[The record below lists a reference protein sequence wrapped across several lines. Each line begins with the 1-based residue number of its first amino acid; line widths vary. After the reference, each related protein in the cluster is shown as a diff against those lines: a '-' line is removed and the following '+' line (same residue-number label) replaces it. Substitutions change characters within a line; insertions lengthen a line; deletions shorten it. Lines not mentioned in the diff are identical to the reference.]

1 MKNQMILLSACI
13 AASGLSFAGGRSGET
28 NISDLLNA
36 KSAAKFEISTF
47 SAVPSAP
54 EVGEPEAACG
64 LTEVSPLGNSLVF
77 TRGNLEEAEV
87 TTFESSFSFE
97 KTLQQIIDTSEG
109 GEASTPVEMVQSM
122 LDTFT
127 LDEKDNQGVIMDM
140 DIRANEAALSA
151 EALVAS
157 EMQPT
162 AVFNRFDLAAADG
175 AHCGEYR
182 IVFHHAVGSP
192 FFLIFEAQY
201 SNPQPEKGV
210 EGCFPVADF
219 WASLDSLSNAEAMDK
234 LEDFFYEGVTHAGV
248 VLPPVV
254 TFANYSFDAG
264 QVRSNHFV
272 GFPWQLREFRTQLD
286 NNASTFA
293 IDTVKSNPLAEI
305 FSVQAD
311 EALTDAFTA
320 EWADEYVAQLISPE
334 LNGITDPEGI
344 INGIF
349 LNNDDR
355 FNEFQ
360 SDSSFTDD
368 ISRAGAP
375 GTNVGIHADILTP
388 LIDQIVTTLPSGY
401 TVEML
406 MNRAEAMSCGGCHQ
420 NSNNNEIAPGV
431 QWPNAA
437 TNGSFF
443 HVATSGSL
451 SGALTES
458 FLPARAKVLNQ
469 FVCDF
474 APEPA
479 ADMGLELIDST
490 SAILFHID
498 QGQTALF
505 NFLCLDGDCRSG
517 ERNNGRFERVV
528 TGLTIGNNY
537 RIQVKIQDDNAPSG
551 QCISDEVS
559 VGLTTQGASADST
572 CVVE

>member
-1 MKNQMILLSACI
+1 MRNKIILLSACI
-13 AASGLSFAGGRSGET
+13 AASSLSFAGGRSGEK
-28 NISDLLNA
+28 NISDLLNE
-36 KSAAKFEISTF
+36 KSNTLSENVLF
-47 SAVPSAP
+47 SLDPV
-54 EVGEPEAACG
+54 EPETACNVS
-64 LTEVSPLGNSLVF
+64 EVSPLGSSLVF
-77 TRGNLEEAEV
+77 TRGNLAQNEI
-87 TTFESSFSFE
+87 TSFESSFSFE
-97 KTLQQIIDTSEG
+97 KTLQQIIDTSSG
-109 GEASTPVEMVQSM
+109 GETSTPVQMVQTM
-122 LDTFT
+122 LDTFS
-127 LDEKDNQGVIMDM
+127 LDDKDNQGVTMDM

-151 EALVAS
+151 QALVTS

-182 IVFHHAVGSP
+182 IVYHHAVGSP

-219 WASLDSLSNAEAMDK
+219 WASLDGLSNTEAMNK
-234 LEDFFYEGVTHAGV
+234 LEDFFYDGVTHAGV
-248 VLPPVV
+248 ALPPVV
-254 TFANYSFDAG
+254 TFANYSFGSG

-320 EWADEYVAQLISPE
+320 EWADESVAQLIAPE

-375 GTNVGIHADILTP
+375 GTNVSIHADILQP
-388 LIDQIVTTLPSGY
+388 LLDEIINTLPPGY

-431 QWPNAA
+431 QWPSAA

-451 SGALTES
+451 SGALTDS
-458 FLPARAKVLNQ
+458 FLPARAKILNQ

-479 ADMGLELIDST
+479 ADMGLELITNT
-490 SAILFHID
+490 SAILFHKD
-498 QGQTALF
+498 EGYTALF
-505 NFLCLDGDCRSG
+505 NFLCFDGICLPG
-517 ERNNGRFERVV
+517 FKQNGRFERVV
-528 TGLTIGNNY
+528 NNLTIGDNY
-537 RIQVKIQDDNAPSG
+537 NIQFKVQDDLSPGG
-551 QCISDEVS
+551 QCISNEAS
-559 VGLTTQGASADST
+559 VQLTASGAGSSST
-572 CVVE
+572 CVE